1 MIEQWEPE
9 ALQTALREGRALTV
23 LDVREEE
30 ELALAALPGVLH
42 IPLGDLVQRAEEVPR
57 NLPVVVICH
66 HGIRSQSAAG
76 YLESRGWRAHNLRGG
91 IDAWSRRVDP
101 RIPRY

>member
-9 ALQTALREGRALTV
+9 DLQAARAEGRELTI

-42 IPLGDLVQRAEEVPR
+42 IPLGELVQRTEEVPR
-57 NLPVVVICH
+57 STPVVVICH

-76 YLESRGWRAHNLRGG
+76 YLASRGWKAHNLRGG